1 MTFDYATAKDKLRAA
16 SEAYYRDGSSTI
28 TDAEF
33 DQLHFECVEYE
44 VRNNISG
51 NDTVGNS
58 IGAGAALGGTV
69 KHSTK
74 MLSLDNLFSEDAL
87 RVWFDGIKATLGKNV
102 NLAIEPKLDGLAM
115 SIHYT
120 KGQPVQMLTRGDGTS
135 GEDVTAA
142 IPLLSNLPTT
152 AAWFTGEVR
161 GEVIFSHD
169 QFKAADEARVASG
182 KPAFANARNAA
193 AGTINRAAK
202 GGDVPAGTELSFIAY
217 AAVGQ
222 RLHGTHHS
230 LTMRKLATLGF
241 TTAFSLV
248 PEGFIASV
256 VRVLTADGLMSKPVI
271 DFDIDGVVFKV
282 NDFAEQRELGN
293 TSRAPRWARAY
304 KFPPDVA
311 HTKLVDVLWQVGRT
325 GSVTPRAVVTPV
337 KVGGTTVTY
346 ATLNNPNDIARKGLL
361 MGDVVE
367 VRRAAEVIPE
377 ITGPVM
383 ALRDG
388 SQRPIDIPTMCPNC
402 GEPLDDSQARLR
414 CPSGGECALD
424 RKLVYAAS
432 RDAFDI
438 EGLSTA
444 MVDALILAGEVTD
457 LADLFDLTVEQIATL
472 PTGRTSKAGDDI
484 VFGNAVATKV
494 HDQIQKARTGATF
507 DRVLIALGLT
517 GTGRSMSRRLA
528 QHFGS
533 LDELLAAD
541 PARIEQVDK
550 MGPVKAASLHRQLHT
565 TAMTS
570 TLDRLKDAGLAT
582 QMVAA
587 DADAPQPLAGM
598 SIVVTGTMHKLGS
611 RSEVTGNLEALGASV
626 GSSVSSKTT
635 LVVAD
640 DPDGTSSKLVKAR
653 KLGVR
658 ILDEDAFIS
667 EFGI

>member
-16 SEAYYRDGSSTI
+16 SEAYYRDGSSTM

-74 MLSLDNLFSEDAL
+74 MLSLDNLSSEDAL

-230 LTMRKLATLGF
+230 LAMRKLATLGF

-256 VRVLTADGLMSKPVI
+256 ARVLTADGLMSKPVI

-346 ATLNNPNDIARKGLL
+346 ASLHNPDEISRLGLML
-361 MGDVVE
+361 GDTVE
-367 VRRAAEVIPE
+367 IRRAAEVIPQVM
-377 ITGPVM
+377 GPVTG
-383 ALRDG
+383 LRTG
-388 SQRPIDIPTMCPNC
+388 TEQAIHIPTNCPNC
-402 GEPLDDSQARLR
+402 GELLDTTQARLR

-424 RKLVYAAS
+424 RKLTYAVG
-432 RDAFDI
+432 RDALDI
-438 EGLSTA
+438 EGMSSA
-444 MVDALILAGEVTD
+444 MVTAGIEAGIFRSLEDIFNVTEDAL
-457 LADLFDLTVEQIATL
+457 ATL
-472 PTGRTSKAGDDI
+472 PTSRYTDAGEPI
-484 VFGNAVATKV
+484 LVGNTVAAKV
-494 HDQIQKARTGATF
+494 IAEIERARSEATF
-507 DRVLIALGLT
+507 ERVLIALGFT
-517 GTGRSMSRRLA
+517 GTGRSMSKRIA
-528 QHFGS
+528 AHFGS
-533 LDELLAAD
+533 MDAVLAATAD
-541 PARIEQVDK
+541 DFAEVDK
-550 MGPVKAASLHRQLHT
+550 MGKVKAESLYAQLHT
-565 TAMTS
+565 TAM
-570 TLDRLKDAGLAT
+570 LDTIDALAVAGLPM
-582 QMVAA
+582 QVVANTG
-587 DADAPQPLAGM
+587 PQPLAGQT
-598 SIVVTGTMHKLGS
+598 IVVTGPMKQLGS
-611 RSEVTGNLEALGASV
+611 RSEVTGNLEKLGAVV
-626 GSSVSSKTT
+626 GSSVGSKTT

-640 DPDGTSSKLVKAR
+640 DPEGSSSKLVKAR

-658 ILDEDAFIS
+658 IVDEETFVK
-667 EFGI
+667 ENGL